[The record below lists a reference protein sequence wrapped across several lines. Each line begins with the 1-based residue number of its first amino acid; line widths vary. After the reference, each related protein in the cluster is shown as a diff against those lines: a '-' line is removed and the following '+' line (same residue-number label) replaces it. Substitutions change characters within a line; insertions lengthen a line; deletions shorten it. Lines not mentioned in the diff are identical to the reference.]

1 MLAQSEFSPIQLHNQ
16 TTRQVF
22 FRRNLVLETTTR
34 LPYKVADLSQ
44 AEWGRKEIE
53 IAENEMPG
61 LMALR
66 KKYAASKPLAGARI
80 AGCLHMTIQTA
91 VLIETLIELGAQVT
105 WSSCNIFSTQ
115 DHAAAA
121 IAKAGIPVYAWKGM
135 TNEEFDWCIEQTL
148 FFPDGQPLNL
158 ILDDGGDLTNMV
170 HDKYP
175 ELLSGIRG
183 LSEETTTG
191 VHRLYQRLKEG
202 TLKVP
207 AINVNDSVTK
217 SKFDNLYGCR
227 ESLAD
232 GIKRATDVMIA
243 GKVVVVAGYGDVGKG
258 CAHSMQRY
266 GARVI
271 VTEIDPINALQA
283 AMEGFEVTTMEEAAA
298 LGNIFVTTTG
308 CCDIIRGEHI
318 SQMKNDAIICNIGH
332 FDIEIDV
339 AWLDAQVKA
348 GKATKVEVK
357 PQVDRYTFKNGRSV
371 ILLAEGRLVNLGCA
385 TGHPSFVMSNSFTN
399 QVMAQLALWNET
411 EKFDLGVHMMPKEL
425 DEEVARLHLDQLGV
439 KLTKLTTKQSEYLGI
454 PVEGPYKPEHYRY

>member
-1 MLAQSEFSPIQLHNQ
+1 MSTAVAQ
-16 TTRQVF
+16 
-22 FRRNLVLETTTR
+22 R
-34 LPYKVADLSQ
+34 LPYKVKDMSL
-44 AEWGRKEIE
+44 AELGRKKIML
-53 IAENEMPG
+53 AENEMPG

-66 KKYAASKPLAGARI
+66 RKYGKTKPLTGARI
-80 AGCLHMTIQTA
+80 AGCLHMTIETA
-91 VLIETLIELGAQVT
+91 VLIETLVELGAKVT

-115 DHAAAA
+115 DEAAAA
-121 IAKAGIPVYAWKGM
+121 IAAAGVPVYAWKGM
-135 TNEEFDWCIEQTL
+135 SNEEFDWCIDQTL

-175 ELLSGIRG
+175 ELLAGIKG

-191 VHRLYQRLKEG
+191 VHRLAQRLEQG

-207 AINVNDSVTK
+207 AININDSVTK

-243 GKVVVVAGYGDVGKG
+243 GKVCVVAGYGDVGKG
-258 CAHSMQRY
+258 CAHSMRSY

-283 AMEGFEVTTMEEAAA
+283 AMEGFEVATMEDAANQ
-298 LGNIFVTTTG
+298 GNIFVTTTG
-308 CCDIIRGEHI
+308 CCDILRGEHI
-318 SQMKNDAIICNIGH
+318 EKMHNDAIICNIGH

-339 AWLDAQVKA
+339 AWLEAQVKA
-348 GKATKVEVK
+348 GKATKVNIK
-357 PQVDRYTFKNGRSV
+357 PAEQGKVDRYTFKNGRSV
-371 ILLAEGRLVNLGCA
+371 LLLAEGRLVNLGCA
-385 TGHPSFVMSNSFTN
+385 TGHPAFVMSNSFTN
-399 QVMAQLALWNET
+399 QVLAQLELWEHT
-411 EKFDLGVHMMPKEL
+411 DKYEVSLYRLPKKL
-425 DEEVARLHLDQLGV
+425 DEEVARLHLEHIGV
-439 KLTKLTTKQSEYLGI
+439 KLTTLTAKQSEYLGV